1 MKLRFHR
8 GDSRDDVRALGAV
21 RARVSGRLELRMDC
35 DQGWCVPWDT
45 HLLEFPFDPPEWS
58 LARRDYMLAAPLT
71 AAAQGWINLP
81 EAPGMGCVL
90 DDGRLRATRS
100 AARA

>member
-1 MKLRFHR
+1 MPFFDAARQFLGFAVLRNYESLRPGPTGPLHER
-8 GDSRDDVRALGAV
+8 TPPQIPARPPADQTEGA
-21 RARVSGRLELRMDC
+21 E
-35 DQGWCVPWDT
+35 
-45 HLLEFPFDPPEWS
+45 
-58 LARRDYMLAAPLT
+58 RDYMLAAPLT

-90 DDGRLRATRS
+90 DEGRLRATRS